1 MADPADDQR
10 TLSADAV
17 IQEFGA
23 ALARVAASY
32 ERNRALR
39 EELLQEIFL
48 AIVTALP
55 RLRDRGKLKPFVF
68 RIAHNRAV
76 RHIVKRVSEQ
86 ATSRT
91 LDNEVA
97 AAVAADAP
105 SHDQSIIA
113 REQSEA
119 LLEAIR
125 SLSLPYRQVMTLLLE
140 DLSYPE
146 IAEVLGLTAINVGVR
161 VNRAKQLLKE
171 HLDHGR

>member
-1 MADPADDQR
+1 M
-10 TLSADAV
+10 TLRADAV
-17 IQEFGA
+17 IQELGP

-55 RLRDRGKLKPFVF
+55 RLKDRAKLRPFVF

-76 RHIVKRVSEQ
+76 RHIVKRMSEP
-86 ATSRT
+86 ATRDK
-91 LDNEVA
+91 LDH
-97 AAVAADAP
+97 VAADAP
-105 SHDQSIIA
+105 PHDQSIIA

-146 IAEVLGLTAINVGVR
+146 IAEVLDITAVNVGVR
-161 VNRAKQLLKE
+161 VSRAKQLLKE